1 MPRRYSPEQKQNSS
15 NKIIIIGV
23 VAAIILVIAFIVF
36 DRFMSNSGSPTLQP
50 AQINASGHDC
60 GNATSPITVEE
71 YADLQ
76 CPVCAKSD
84 MILHQLGP
92 QYMETGKVRVIFK
105 HFAFIGQES
114 TWAAEA
120 AECAVDQNKFWP
132 YVDYV
137 FNHQAGENQGSF
149 SRNALKG
156 FAAALQMDLDK
167 FSSCFDAGKYSNIVQ
182 QQTDEGRKR
191 GVRATPSFFV
201 NGQFVEG
208 LPSQQQFSG
217 FFETLLKK

>member
-1 MPRRYSPEQKQNSS
+1 MPRRYAPEQKKSS
-15 NKIIIIGV
+15 GNKIIIVGI
-23 VAAIILVIAFIVF
+23 VAAIILVVAFVAF
-36 DRFMSNSGSPTLQP
+36 DRFMSTKSPATQP
-50 AQINASGHDC
+50 AQINASGHDW
-60 GNATSPITVEE
+60 GSANAPITVEE

-76 CPVCAKSD
+76 CPVCAKSNS
-84 MILHQLGP
+84 ILHQLGP

-114 TWAAEA
+114 TWASEA

-132 YVDYV
+132 FVDYV
-137 FNHQAGENQGSF
+137 FDHQAGENQGAF

-167 FSSCFDAGKYSNIVQ
+167 FSSCFDSGKYSAVVQ

-217 FFETLLKK
+217 FFVTLLKK